1 MKTYLNRTLV
11 ITAVAGVM
19 AVLAAPVAVASVY
32 PTVRQLEEFGTVE
45 LYTTINAVGR
55 VLWMILTGVAII
67 FFLLGGYRYLTAQGN
82 AEEVKTANKILV
94 YGLVALAVGLVAR
107 GLIFL
112 AADILGAP

>member
-1 MKTYLNRTLV
+1 MFLIAV
-11 ITAVAGVM
+11 VAGVA
-19 AVLAAPVAVASVY
+19 AVLTAQAAFAAAY
-32 PTVRQLEEFGTVE
+32 PTVRQLDEFGTPE
-45 LYTTINAVGR
+45 LYAAINSVGR

-82 AEEVKTANKILV
+82 SEEVKAANKILV